1 MKQRLHKVCKG
12 CRSFLIGANTFLL
25 LIVFAFCAG
34 FVIVFPLWKLAVS
47 YTQVYT
53 IVSITFFSL
62 LLLFS
67 FIRIGIKKYR
77 RNPRAFFYGL
87 IKKAILITGITA
99 FLFFLFQY
107 QRILAF
113 SALAASIIVNIFLS
127 FGFLEDKE

>member
-1 MKQRLHKVCKG
+1 MKNRLHKVCKG
-12 CRSFLIGANTFLL
+12 CRSFLIGANTFLW

-47 YTQVYT
+47 YTKVYT

-62 LLLFS
+62 LLLFW
-67 FIRIGIKKYR
+67 FVRICIKKYKQ
-77 RNPRAFFYGL
+77 NPRAFFYGL
-87 IKKAILITGITA
+87 IKKTILIIGIVA

-107 QRILAF
+107 QRIVAF
-113 SALAASIIVNIFLS
+113 SALAVSIIVDVFLS